1 MSLSEQEPRR
11 RSIRRATPGVLT
23 CPACAGPLK
32 ADAKWCPAC
41 NFTGGDSMA
50 MFSESP
56 PPLLPILDAAGLLKD
71 EDIRKI
77 ESARESLRRRFPQ
90 FQWRV
95 CTVVLPPD
103 TSLPLFGFWLLNA
116 CPLHADESADERA
129 WTVLLLIDADSGQA
143 AAVPGYAAE
152 PFLSDDEW
160 KAILSTMA
168 KSWQSRRPAE
178 AIVRF
183 FETTRRELDF
193 AWNRYGAR
201 RPNRN

>member
-1 MSLSEQEPRR
+1 MSPSEQEPRL
-11 RSIRRATPGVLT
+11 RSISRANPGVLT
-23 CPACAGPLK
+23 CPACGGPLK

-56 PPLLPILDAAGLLKD
+56 PPLLPILDAAGLLKE

-77 ESARESLRRRFPQ
+77 ESARETLRRRFPQ

-95 CTVVLPPD
+95 CTVSLPQD

-116 CPLHADESADERA
+116 CPLHASESADERA
-129 WTVLLLIDADSGQA
+129 WTILLLINADSGQA

-160 KAILSTMA
+160 KSIISSMA
-168 KSWQSRRPAE
+168 EPWQARQPAE
-178 AIVRF
+178 AIVSF
-183 FETTRRELDF
+183 FNNTRRQLDF
-193 AWNRYGAR
+193 AWKRYGAL
-201 RPNRN
+201 RPHRN